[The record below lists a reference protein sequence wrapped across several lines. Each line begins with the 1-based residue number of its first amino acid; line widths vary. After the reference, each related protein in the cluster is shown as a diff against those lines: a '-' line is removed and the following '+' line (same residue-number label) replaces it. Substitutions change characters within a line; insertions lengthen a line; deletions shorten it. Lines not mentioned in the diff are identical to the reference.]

1 MHFLDLFLALLLEY
15 EEIGSSV
22 SFDVLEWESLP
33 SGSFQQIVWVM
44 LFFAILWLW
53 LLVNDVVFDTWTA
66 QL

>member
-33 SGSFQQIVWVM
+33 SGSFQQIVWISLTRQQSV
-44 LFFAILWLW
+44 
-53 LLVNDVVFDTWTA
+53 VN
-66 QL
+66 